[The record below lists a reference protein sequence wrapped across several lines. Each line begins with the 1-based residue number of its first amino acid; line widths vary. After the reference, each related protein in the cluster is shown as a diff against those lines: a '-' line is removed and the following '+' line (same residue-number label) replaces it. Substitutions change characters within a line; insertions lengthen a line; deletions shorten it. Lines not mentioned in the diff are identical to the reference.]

1 MTLGKFPAMDVNSA
15 RSKARSLI
23 GEVESGIDVKEAQR
37 SARNE
42 DKFAQVF
49 YDWLEKHAKPH
60 KRSWDEDLR
69 RYKLYMERS
78 FGNKPISWF
87 NTEGIRRWHHDLTR
101 QPKQRGEGLITGST
115 ANRALAL
122 LSTIFSQMRPFDTNP
137 CRGVKKFK
145 ENSRSRFLQPS
156 ELQRFF
162 RELDARETPELFRDY
177 IYISLLT
184 GARRSNILSMRW
196 SEIDVTSRLWRIP
209 SNKSKNAEEMTV
221 PLTREAIDIL
231 ERRKRTA
238 RSVFVFPSSGK
249 TGHLQEPRRPWK
261 NLLNRA
267 DIDDLRLHDLR
278 RTLGSY
284 QTITGAS
291 TAIVG
296 KTLGHK
302 SPEATAVYARLNLDP
317 VRQSIENATAAM
329 LALKEA
335 PDKIITIT
343 PAKGNTGT

>member
-1 MTLGKFPAMDVNSA
+1 
-15 RSKARSLI
+15 
-23 GEVESGIDVKEAQR
+23 
-37 SARNE
+37 
-42 DKFAQVF
+42 
-49 YDWLEKHAKPH
+49 
-60 KRSWDEDLR
+60 
-69 RYKLYMERS
+69 
-78 FGNKPISWF
+78 
-87 NTEGIRRWHHDLTR
+87 
-101 QPKQRGEGLITGST
+101 
-115 ANRALAL
+115 
-122 LSTIFSQMRPFDTNP
+122 MRPFDTNP